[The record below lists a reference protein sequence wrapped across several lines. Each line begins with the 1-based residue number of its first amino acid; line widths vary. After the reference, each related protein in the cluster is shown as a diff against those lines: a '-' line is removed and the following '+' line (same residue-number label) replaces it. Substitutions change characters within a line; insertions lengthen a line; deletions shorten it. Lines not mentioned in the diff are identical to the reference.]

1 MSSSRSSLRSTS
13 GSSLR
18 RRPIAHAAPAA
29 LLCALLAACSSS
41 ESNAARK
48 AAADS
53 LVSALQN
60 VQDTLHPFGQAAASK
75 PSSGPPTGKI
85 RVVNLIYLGDKPA
98 GALDLYDVNR
108 PDSAAKPIIT
118 NLAFGQVSAYVTPR
132 SPSNYPGVPSNLYMF
147 PAGSRTVALPY
158 GAVENSGFT
167 QGDQVTV
174 VLGPSSMGANGI
186 SRFDVAEEGKRI
198 VKERQDAQHVIPAG
212 QALVLVRDADQ
223 SIVTSLPERYIM
235 IDGSCRQ
242 PADGPQYMPGTEG
255 RYPLTPGAHT
265 LRVVS
270 AIKGKALVKCSGG
283 TLGATT
289 TLTVQAGQ
297 RYLALMTGLESDGFK
312 VVTAAID
319 AP

>member
-118 NLAFGQVSAYVTPR
+118 NLAFGQVSAYVTPHA
-132 SPSNYPGVPSNLYMF
+132 PSSQTGATSNLYLF
-147 PAGSRTVALPY
+147 PAGSRTVA
-158 GAVENSGFT
+158 
-167 QGDQVTV
+167 
-174 VLGPSSMGANGI
+174 
-186 SRFDVAEEGKRI
+186 
-198 VKERQDAQHVIPAG
+198 
-212 QALVLVRDADQ
+212 
-223 SIVTSLPERYIM
+223 
-235 IDGSCRQ
+235 
-242 PADGPQYMPGTEG
+242 
-255 RYPLTPGAHT
+255 
-265 LRVVS
+265 
-270 AIKGKALVKCSGG
+270 
-283 TLGATT
+283 
-289 TLTVQAGQ
+289 
-297 RYLALMTGLESDGFK
+297 
-312 VVTAAID
+312 
-319 AP
+319 